1 MKGICDKNVTN
12 KTYLSTDNVFWEKNT
27 LQRCLQAKTETA
39 RASIERKNDL
49 FEAVSHLL
57 NVYSLDFHINTSLK
71 QYFFPIT
78 HTPVKLLVKQLQL
91 HQIKK
96 KIIDVIDKLLF
107 WGWGYAYIFSV
118 GFEINHTQ
126 NYNLNT
132 ST

>member
-1 MKGICDKNVTN
+1 MYFER
-12 KTYLSTDNVFWEKNT
+12 KTT

-71 QYFFPIT
+71 QYFFLIT

-96 KIIDVIDKLLF
+96 
-107 WGWGYAYIFSV
+107 
-118 GFEINHTQ
+118 
-126 NYNLNT
+126 NYRCY
-132 ST
+132 

>member
-1 MKGICDKNVTN
+1 MREKH
-12 KTYLSTDNVFWEKNT
+12 EKNA

-71 QYFFPIT
+71 QYFFLIT

-96 KIIDVIDKLLF
+96 
-107 WGWGYAYIFSV
+107 
-118 GFEINHTQ
+118 
-126 NYNLNT
+126 NYRCY
-132 ST
+132 

>member
-1 MKGICDKNVTN
+1 MYFER
-12 KTYLSTDNVFWEKNT
+12 KTT

-49 FEAVSHLL
+49 FEAVSQLL

-71 QYFFPIT
+71 QYFFLIT

-96 KIIDVIDKLLF
+96 
-107 WGWGYAYIFSV
+107 
-118 GFEINHTQ
+118 
-126 NYNLNT
+126 NYRCY
-132 ST
+132 